1 MMTYWA
7 IVGLSHALLY
17 YRESRA
23 RELRAAQLET
33 RLVAAQLTTLQQQL
47 HPHFLFN
54 TLHAISSLMHKDV
67 NAADRVLIQLS
78 DLLRITLE
86 HLGQQEVTA
95 RCRARR
101 AVEVPRHRADAVR
114 RSAAW
119 SASTSSPRRWTAWCR
134 ACCCSRWS
142 RTPSSTAWPGRP
154 GPGTSTSGRGA
165 TGTSCVLEV
174 RDDGAGLTEDAL
186 TALQKGIGVSTTR
199 ARLQHLFGADYRFE
213 FHRLAQGLAVVVAL
227 PWRHAGGAAQDAE
240 RAGRFVSAHLT
251 GVLNGQ
257 SPAAAWPPL
266 SNVLRDPVMKKIKV
280 LVADDEPLARERLT
294 GLLSQEPD
302 IEVVGQARDGEEAIT
317 AIHDDSPDLVF
328 LDVQMPQMNGFDVIE
343 AVGTDKM
350 PLVIFVTA
358 YDQHALKAFQ
368 VRALDYLLKPF
379 DRERFKDALQRARKQ
394 LERDENG
401 DLGRRL
407 LALVKDLRRDQ
418 PKSDRLV
425 VKSGGRL
432 FFLRTD
438 EIDWVEAAGNY
449 VRLHVG
455 PASHLL
461 RETMNAIEGRLDPE
475 KFFRIHRSRIVNMER
490 IQELQPWLNGEY
502 AVLLRT
508 GTRLTLSRGYR
519 EKLQDRLG
527 KAI

>member
-1 MMTYWA
+1 MT
-7 IVGLSHALLY
+7 
-17 YRESRA
+17 
-23 RELRAAQLET
+23 
-33 RLVAAQLTTLQQQL
+33 
-47 HPHFLFN
+47 
-54 TLHAISSLMHKDV
+54 
-67 NAADRVLIQLS
+67 
-78 DLLRITLE
+78 
-86 HLGQQEVTA
+86 
-95 RCRARR
+95 
-101 AVEVPRHRADAVR
+101 
-114 RSAAW
+114 
-119 SASTSSPRRWTAWCR
+119 
-134 ACCCSRWS
+134 
-142 RTPSSTAWPGRP
+142 
-154 GPGTSTSGRGA
+154 
-165 TGTSCVLEV
+165 
-174 RDDGAGLTEDAL
+174 
-186 TALQKGIGVSTTR
+186 
-199 ARLQHLFGADYRFE
+199 
-213 FHRLAQGLAVVVAL
+213 
-227 PWRHAGGAAQDAE
+227 
-240 RAGRFVSAHLT
+240 
-251 GVLNGQ
+251 
-257 SPAAAWPPL
+257 
-266 SNVLRDPVMKKIKV
+266 KIKV

-317 AIHDDSPDLVF
+317 AIHDDTPDLVF
-328 LDVQMPQMNGFDVIE
+328 LDVQMPQMNGFEVIE

-394 LERDENG
+394 LEREENG

-527 KAI
+527 RSI

>member
-1 MMTYWA
+1 
-7 IVGLSHALLY
+7 
-17 YRESRA
+17 
-23 RELRAAQLET
+23 
-33 RLVAAQLTTLQQQL
+33 
-47 HPHFLFN
+47 
-54 TLHAISSLMHKDV
+54 
-67 NAADRVLIQLS
+67 
-78 DLLRITLE
+78 
-86 HLGQQEVTA
+86 
-95 RCRARR
+95 
-101 AVEVPRHRADAVR
+101 
-114 RSAAW
+114 
-119 SASTSSPRRWTAWCR
+119 
-134 ACCCSRWS
+134 
-142 RTPSSTAWPGRP
+142 
-154 GPGTSTSGRGA
+154 
-165 TGTSCVLEV
+165 
-174 RDDGAGLTEDAL
+174 
-186 TALQKGIGVSTTR
+186 
-199 ARLQHLFGADYRFE
+199 
-213 FHRLAQGLAVVVAL
+213 
-227 PWRHAGGAAQDAE
+227 
-240 RAGRFVSAHLT
+240 
-251 GVLNGQ
+251 
-257 SPAAAWPPL
+257 
-266 SNVLRDPVMKKIKV
+266 MKKIKV
-280 LVADDEPLARERLT
+280 LVADDEPLARERLS

-302 IEVVGQARDGEEAIT
+302 IEVVGQARDGEEAVT

-343 AVGTDKM
+343 AVGSDKM

-379 DRERFKDALQRARKQ
+379 DRERFKDALGRARKQ

-455 PASHLL
+455 PGSHLL

-527 KAI
+527 RAI

>member
-1 MMTYWA
+1 
-7 IVGLSHALLY
+7 
-17 YRESRA
+17 
-23 RELRAAQLET
+23 
-33 RLVAAQLTTLQQQL
+33 
-47 HPHFLFN
+47 
-54 TLHAISSLMHKDV
+54 
-67 NAADRVLIQLS
+67 
-78 DLLRITLE
+78 
-86 HLGQQEVTA
+86 
-95 RCRARR
+95 
-101 AVEVPRHRADAVR
+101 
-114 RSAAW
+114 
-119 SASTSSPRRWTAWCR
+119 
-134 ACCCSRWS
+134 
-142 RTPSSTAWPGRP
+142 
-154 GPGTSTSGRGA
+154 
-165 TGTSCVLEV
+165 
-174 RDDGAGLTEDAL
+174 
-186 TALQKGIGVSTTR
+186 
-199 ARLQHLFGADYRFE
+199 
-213 FHRLAQGLAVVVAL
+213 
-227 PWRHAGGAAQDAE
+227 
-240 RAGRFVSAHLT
+240 
-251 GVLNGQ
+251 
-257 SPAAAWPPL
+257 
-266 SNVLRDPVMKKIKV
+266 MKKIKV
-280 LVADDEPLARERLT
+280 LVADDEPLARERLS

-302 IEVVGQARDGEEAIT
+302 IEVVGQARDGEEAVT

-328 LDVQMPQMNGFDVIE
+328 LDVQMPQMSGFDVIE
-343 AVGTDKM
+343 AVGSDKM

-379 DRERFKDALQRARKQ
+379 DRERFTDALQRARRQ
-394 LERDENG
+394 LERDETG

-418 PKSDRLV
+418 PRSDRLV

-475 KFFRIHRSRIVNMER
+475 KFFRIHRCRIVNMER

-519 EKLQDRLG
+519 DKFQQRLG
-527 KAI
+527 GAL

>member
-1 MMTYWA
+1 
-7 IVGLSHALLY
+7 
-17 YRESRA
+17 
-23 RELRAAQLET
+23 
-33 RLVAAQLTTLQQQL
+33 
-47 HPHFLFN
+47 
-54 TLHAISSLMHKDV
+54 
-67 NAADRVLIQLS
+67 
-78 DLLRITLE
+78 
-86 HLGQQEVTA
+86 
-95 RCRARR
+95 
-101 AVEVPRHRADAVR
+101 
-114 RSAAW
+114 
-119 SASTSSPRRWTAWCR
+119 
-134 ACCCSRWS
+134 
-142 RTPSSTAWPGRP
+142 
-154 GPGTSTSGRGA
+154 
-165 TGTSCVLEV
+165 
-174 RDDGAGLTEDAL
+174 
-186 TALQKGIGVSTTR
+186 
-199 ARLQHLFGADYRFE
+199 
-213 FHRLAQGLAVVVAL
+213 
-227 PWRHAGGAAQDAE
+227 
-240 RAGRFVSAHLT
+240 
-251 GVLNGQ
+251 
-257 SPAAAWPPL
+257 
-266 SNVLRDPVMKKIKV
+266 MKKIKV
-280 LVADDEPLARERLT
+280 LVVDDEPLARERLT
-294 GLLSQEPD
+294 TLLTSEPD
-302 IEVVGQARDGEEAIT
+302 VELVGPARDGEEAIT

-343 AVGTDKM
+343 AVGSDKM

-379 DRERFKDALQRARKQ
+379 DRERFTDALQRARKQ
-394 LERDENG
+394 LEREETG

-418 PKSDRLV
+418 PRSDRLV

-432 FFLRTD
+432 FFLRAD

>member
-1 MMTYWA
+1 M
-7 IVGLSHALLY
+7 V
-17 YRESRA
+17 R
-23 RELRAAQLET
+23 
-33 RLVAAQLTTLQQQL
+33 
-47 HPHFLFN
+47 
-54 TLHAISSLMHKDV
+54 
-67 NAADRVLIQLS
+67 
-78 DLLRITLE
+78 
-86 HLGQQEVTA
+86 
-95 RCRARR
+95 
-101 AVEVPRHRADAVR
+101 VR
-114 RSAAW
+114 R
-119 SASTSSPRRWTAWCR
+119 P
-134 ACCCSRWS
+134 
-142 RTPSSTAWPGRP
+142 PGR
-154 GPGTSTSGRGA
+154 
-165 TGTSCVLEV
+165 
-174 RDDGAGLTEDAL
+174 
-186 TALQKGIGVSTTR
+186 
-199 ARLQHLFGADYRFE
+199 RFQCPE
-213 FHRLAQGLAVVVAL
+213 
-227 PWRHAGGAAQDAE
+227 
-240 RAGRFVSAHLT
+240 
-251 GVLNGQ
+251 
-257 SPAAAWPPL
+257 
-266 SNVLRDPVMKKIKV
+266 DPVMKKIKV
-280 LVADDEPLARERLT
+280 LVADDEPLARERLA

-302 IEVVGQARDGEEAIT
+302 IEVVGQARDGEEAVT

-343 AVGTDKM
+343 AVGSDKM

-379 DRERFKDALQRARKQ
+379 DRERFKDALSRARKQ

-455 PASHLL
+455 PGSHLL

-527 KAI
+527 RAI